1 MKKAEAIS
9 ILATSIRPREAKD
22 RARYDEA
29 VKMAIEALKCSE
41 TPKSS
46 ERTTKTTQTDHVAE
60 SGRKVEQTDESAQN
74 VQNGDLI
81 QRKAA
86 IEALARMMPHSYT
99 PDGSHPADE
108 EIFRVQEVF
117 ADCIEALEILPSAQP
132 DRKLI
137 DDYMWKIK
145 QNISP
150 HTAAEGVIAIKYY
163 LEQIYEQIYGKGEKP
178 KWMT

>member
-9 ILATSIRPREAKD
+9 ILATSVRPREAKD

-46 ERTTKTTQTDHVAE
+46 ERT
-60 SGRKVEQTDESAQN
+60 DESAQN
-74 VQNGDLI
+74 VQNEDLI
-81 QRKAA
+81 SRKDA
-86 IEALARMMPHSYT
+86 IDEITEY
-99 PDGSHPADE
+99 GSGHNAYMSIRE
-108 EIFRVQEVF
+108 LKRR
-117 ADCIEALEILPSAQP
+117 IEQLPSAKP

-163 LEQIYEQIYGKGEKP
+163 LEQIYEQIYGEGEKP